1 MYVEKFGGQREDNGR
16 TTSSKPTRSQY
27 RTKAH
32 NNNIAMCAILVAFPQ
47 NKHLQGLCNTTR
59 LFCHY
64 GRRRGHCKARAG
76 TFQYNPRQCMQ
87 QSGLLRRAGVGGR
100 TTRSAT
106 FHIVGLTPHKATAR
120 ATIGHAPC
128 FRKRRRQQHYLR
140 TKRTAS

>member
-59 LFCHY
+59 LYCHY
-64 GRRRGHCKARAG
+64 GRRRGHSKALAG
-76 TFQYNPRQCMQ
+76 TFQYNPRQCM

-106 FHIVGLTPHKATAR
+106 FHIVGLTPHKACRGHHWSCPVLSHATKTATLSTDQ
-120 ATIGHAPC
+120 ADSFII
-128 FRKRRRQQHYLR
+128 
-140 TKRTAS
+140 